1 MFFFDFHKVS
11 VSDSSIYSLFKR
23 SRSRSR
29 HKIQIWQISAPCQTY
44 DIKSN
49 VSIDKTEHTLTQDL
63 LKMSLRHIIIHCI
76 TLTFSKFLFICENQ
90 SDCEVLSDYGVH
102 LCIKHQCIADDYVDA
117 TVTATALLFTATTT
131 SSSTRYSSIFNADEY
146 VEATMSATT
155 ATLPVTPTTVSSRAS
170 FVIVSSSRTSSVT
183 VTLSKT
189 RYSTIPTASSILS
202 TTPALSPST
211 LPSVQTLSAVRNETL
226 SPLLSNS
233 TLTSMQTLSSVRNV
247 TSAAAS
253 ARASMKSLYL
263 KVGAVCC
270 LIVTLSVL
278 MNVIVC
284 FLKKKDSLI
293 I

>member
-1 MFFFDFHKVS
+1 
-11 VSDSSIYSLFKR
+11 
-23 SRSRSR
+23 
-29 HKIQIWQISAPCQTY
+29 
-44 DIKSN
+44 
-49 VSIDKTEHTLTQDL
+49 
-63 LKMSLRHIIIHCI
+63 MSLRHIIIHCI

-284 FLKKKDSLI
+284 FL
-293 I
+293 